1 MGAEVAESSK
11 GTEAAKESAT
21 AMDPAPDNTEA
32 TYLQAQTP
40 KGQLKDAPTTEGK
53 DEGAQTH
60 AHAKA
65 HKKLEAYNNEIKNLE
80 QQKQQLLQEAIA
92 RNRAERLHNSF
103 REAKHTRNR
112 LHKEIQQLQHANNLD
127 DPARRGLR
135 RVRSPAPSKTGYQH
149 ISSYV

>member
-1 MGAEVAESSK
+1 MILPLQHPTLLFTLRITCALSSPSPVILAVRWLPGVQRLRFRTILVPTRGCRSNFPMAPRKNAKIGAEVAESSK

-80 QQKQQLLQEAIA
+80 QQKQQLL
-92 RNRAERLHNSF
+92 
-103 REAKHTRNR
+103 
-112 LHKEIQQLQHANNLD
+112 
-127 DPARRGLR
+127 
-135 RVRSPAPSKTGYQH
+135 
-149 ISSYV
+149 